1 MAEVLPLQLM
11 TLYQEL
17 VDTHLSRMPSAA
29 PTGAPFKRIVRGKAY
44 WYATDR
50 TGSKV
55 VQRYIGPDNDKTKLR
70 LVEIEARRGATEAF
84 EIRCRDM
91 VAQLRAARLPTLD
104 AASGSLLASLSA
116 QGVFDLGGTL
126 VGTMAFRLY
135 DAEIGRRV
143 TRIEP
148 ALTQDIDIASY
159 QNLSIALANDAA
171 LSLKDLPMALAKFGL
186 EVTPSIDPKGR
197 SGRWRR
203 KTGEPVLDFLA
214 PSFDESQ
221 DLVWLEALG
230 VWAQGLDYLNYLLAD
245 PIPAVGLYRQGVL
258 VRIPRPER
266 FAIHKLIVAQ
276 QRTGAGI
283 AKRRKDL
290 GQAQALI
297 MSLAEDRPA
306 ELKQAYVT
314 AMEQGP
320 SWREAIG
327 ASLAMVGDE
336 ARAVLE

>member
-1 MAEVLPLQLM
+1 MVEVLPLQLM

-17 VDTHLSRMPSAA
+17 VDTHLSRTPRAN

-50 TGSKV
+50 TGSNV
-55 VQRYIGPDNDKTKLR
+55 VQRYIGPDNDETKLR

-84 EIRCRDM
+84 ETRCGEM

-159 QNLSIALANDAA
+159 QNLSIALADGAA
-171 LSLKDLPMALAKFGL
+171 LRLKDLPMALAKFGL
-186 EVTPSIDPKGR
+186 EVSPSIDPKGR

-214 PSFDESQ
+214 PSFEEGQ
-221 DLVWLEALG
+221 DHVWLEALG
-230 VWAQGLDYLNYLLAD
+230 VWAQGLHYLNYLLAD

-258 VRIPRPER
+258 VRIPRPDR

-276 QRTGAGI
+276 QRTGAGL

-297 MSLAEDRPA
+297 ISLAEDRPA
-306 ELKQAYVT
+306 ELKQAYET

-327 ASLAMVGDE
+327 ASLTMVGDE
-336 ARAVLE
+336 ARAVFK